1 MNEKIRLQKIIAQAG
16 IASRREAERL
26 IADGQVTVNGKRI
39 VDLGTKVDP
48 EDSHI
53 KVKGKLIR
61 PETRKVYLI
70 LNKPDGFV
78 TTMKDPEGRPTVI
91 DLIHR
96 IKERVTPV
104 GRLDFH
110 TEGLLLLTN
119 DGDLAHAITHPTRH
133 LPKVYRVKVKGK
145 PSPEKL
151 QRLRRGIRLE
161 EGMTAPM
168 EIKKIKNLPANAI
181 LEITLHEG
189 KNRQIRRMFD
199 KIGHSVLKLT
209 RTRIG
214 PIHLGSLAQG
224 KFRKLDAWEVE
235 KLMAAVRKKNS
246 ARKRKS

>member
-1 MNEKIRLQKIIAQAG
+1 MNQKIRLQKIIANAG
-16 IASRREAERL
+16 LASRREAERL
-26 IADGQVTVNGKRI
+26 IVDGQVTVNGKRV

-61 PETRKVYLI
+61 PESRKVYLM

-91 DLIHR
+91 SLIHR

-119 DGDLAHAITHPTRH
+119 DGNLAQAITHPAYH
-133 LPKVYRVKVKGK
+133 LPKVYRAKVKGK

-151 QRLRRGIRLE
+151 QKLRRGIRLK
-161 EGMTAPM
+161 EGMTAPI
-168 EIKKIKNLPANAI
+168 EIKKIKNLPANVI

-189 KNRQIRRMFD
+189 KNRQIRRMFES
-199 KIGHSVLKLT
+199 IGHPILKLT

-214 PIHLGSLAQG
+214 PLPLGSLAPG
-224 KFRKLDAWEVE
+224 KFRKLDPWEVE
-235 KLMAAVRKKNS
+235 KMKTAVREKPVRKKS
-246 ARKRKS
+246 

>member
-1 MNEKIRLQKIIAQAG
+1 MNQKIRLQKIIAQAG

-26 IADGQVTVNGKRI
+26 IAEGQVTVNGKRVI
-39 VDLGTKVDP
+39 DLGTKVDP

-61 PETRKVYLI
+61 PETRKVYLA

-91 DLIHR
+91 SLIHR

-119 DGDLAHAITHPTRH
+119 DGDLAHAITHPARH
-133 LPKVYRVKVKGK
+133 LPKVYRIKVKGK

-151 QRLRRGIRLE
+151 QKLRRGIRLE
-161 EGMTAPM
+161 EGRTAPA
-168 EIKKIKNLPANAI
+168 EIKKIRNLPANAI
-181 LEITLHEG
+181 LEVTLHEG
-189 KNRQIRRMFD
+189 KNRQIRRMFE
-199 KIGHSVLKLT
+199 KIGHPVLKLT

-214 PIHLGSLAQG
+214 PIHLGALAPG

-235 KLMAAVRKKNS
+235 KLTAAVRKRNS
-246 ARKRKS
+246 

>member
-1 MNEKIRLQKIIAQAG
+1 MNQKIRLQKIIANAG

-26 IADGQVTVNGKRI
+26 IVDGQVTVNGKRV

-61 PETRKVYLI
+61 PETRKVYLM

-96 IKERVTPV
+96 IQERVTPV

-119 DGDLAHAITHPTRH
+119 DGDLAQAITHPVHH

-145 PSPEKL
+145 PSQEKL

-161 EGMTAPM
+161 EGMTAPI
-168 EIKKIKNLPANAI
+168 EIKKIKGLPANSI

-189 KNRQIRRMFD
+189 KNRQIRRMFEA
-199 KIGHSVLKLT
+199 IGHSVLKLT

-214 PIHLGSLAQG
+214 PIPLGSLALG
-224 KFRKLDAWEVE
+224 KFRKLEAWEVE
-235 KLMAAVRKKNS
+235 KLRTATRKNPARKKS
-246 ARKRKS
+246 